1 MSAGRS
7 SPNSRGVDRKASGS
21 SDNSKLWDV
30 RETRKPFD
38 TTHKVHE
45 IPFNCKRKRMD
56 KKIRKPQKQKKK
68 KSSSKPVKQRRLL
81 LGSHLL
87 GFNEGYGDGLYPPCD
102 VEIGRKQLIRSV
114 KDILE
119 GHHIPVIGRV
129 NRVCYGW
136 SGPLT
141 VITVMLYE
149 SARFHP
155 VCLLVYRK
163 PHNKE
168 IKG

>member
-7 SPNSRGVDRKASGS
+7 SHNSRGVDRKASGS
-21 SDNSKLWDV
+21 SDNSKFWDV

-38 TTHKVHE
+38 ATHKVHE

-102 VEIGRKQLIRSV
+102 VEIGRKQLIRLV

-119 GHHIPVIGRV
+119 GHHIPVIAFKDIMDKSTMYRLSEDAE
-129 NRVCYGW
+129 W
-136 SGPLT
+136 
-141 VITVMLYE
+141 
-149 SARFHP
+149 A
-155 VCLLVYRK
+155 LLHALALICKSRK
-163 PHNKE
+163 PT
-168 IKG
+168 